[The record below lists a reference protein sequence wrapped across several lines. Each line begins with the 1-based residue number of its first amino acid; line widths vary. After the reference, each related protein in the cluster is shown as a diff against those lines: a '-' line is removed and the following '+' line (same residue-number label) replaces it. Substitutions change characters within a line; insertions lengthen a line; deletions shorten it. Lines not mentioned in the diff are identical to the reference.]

1 MSIQERIQHLK
12 QEKNAVILAHN
23 YQLPEIQDVADFVG
37 DSLELSKIA
46 AKSDADLIVF
56 CGVRFMA
63 ETAKILSPS
72 KKVIMPDYSA
82 ICPMA
87 SMIDAATVRSL
98 RQKYPDAVFV
108 AYVNTTADVKAEVDL
123 VVTSANAVRVVSEIP
138 EGKDVVFL
146 PDKNLG
152 LFVRHE
158 TGRNVLL
165 YTGFCPTHCR
175 ILKEDILLARDKWP
189 NALVVSHPEC
199 TPEVL
204 ELSDFIASTAGMLK
218 FCRENPG
225 SEFIIASEQGMLH
238 KLEKEIPGKKFHTP
252 SELNICP
259 NMKKSTLPKL
269 LRSLETETIEV
280 ELPEEIIEKAI
291 HGLRHMLVK

>member
-1 MSIQERIQHLK
+1 MSIQERIQQLK
-12 QEKNAVILAHN
+12 QEKHAVILAHN
-23 YQLPEIQDVADFVG
+23 YQLPEIQDVADFSG

-46 AKSDADLIVF
+46 ARSDAELIVF

-63 ETAKILSPS
+63 ETAKILSPQ

-87 SMIDAATVRSL
+87 NMVDAATVRML
-98 RQKYPDAVFV
+98 REKHPGAVFV
-108 AYVNTTADVKAEVDL
+108 AYVNTTAEVKAEVDL
-123 VVTSANAVRVVSEIP
+123 VVTSANALTVVASVP

-152 LFVRHE
+152 NYVRHE
-158 TGRNVLL
+158 TGKNVIL

-175 ILKEDILLARDKWP
+175 ILKEDILLAREKWP

-199 TPEVL
+199 TTDVL
-204 ELSDFIASTAGMLK
+204 ALSDYVASTSGMLR
-218 FCRENPG
+218 FCRENPAT
-225 SEFIIASEQGMLH
+225 EFIIATEQGMMHRLS
-238 KLEKEIPGKKFHTP
+238 KECPGKKFYSP

-259 NMKKSTLPKL
+259 NMKKTTLPKL
-269 LRSLETETIEV
+269 LHSLETETIEV
-280 ELPEEIIEKAI
+280 ELPDEIIEKAI
-291 HGLRHMLVK
+291 SGLRHMLVG

>member
-1 MSIQERIQHLK
+1 MSVQERIHELK
-12 QEKNAVILAHN
+12 REKNAVILAHN

-37 DSLELSKIA
+37 DSLELSKTA
-46 AKSDADLIVF
+46 AKSSADLIVF

-63 ETAKILSPS
+63 ETAKILSPH

-87 SMIDAATVRSL
+87 NMIDAATVKAL
-98 RQKYPDAVFV
+98 RAKHPDAIFV
-108 AYVNTTADVKAEVDL
+108 AYVNTTAEVKAEVDL
-123 VVTSANAVRVVSEIP
+123 VCTSANAVKVVAEAP
-138 EGKDVVFL
+138 EGREIVFL

-152 LFVRHE
+152 IFVRHE
-158 TGRNVLL
+158 TGRKVIL

-175 ILKEDILLARDKWP
+175 ILKEDILLAREKWP

-199 TPEVL
+199 TQDVL
-204 ELSDFIASTAGMLK
+204 ELSDHIASTAGMLK
-218 FCRENPG
+218 FCRENPAT
-225 SEFIIASEQGMLH
+225 EFILATEQGMLH
-238 KLEKEIPGKKFHTP
+238 KMEKEIPGKRFYSP

-269 LRSLETETIEV
+269 LHSLETETIEV
-280 ELPEEIIEKAI
+280 ELPDDIIVRARE
-291 HGLRHMLVK
+291 GLKHMLVG